1 MKKMITAGVDVG
13 AKFAKV
19 VVMKDGQAIARAK
32 VLVGFDILK
41 SASEA
46 FETAL
51 KDAGIP
57 RSDIQR
63 VVSTGMGRNAVV
75 QKPPINADEAVSEVV
90 SAAAGAYQVIP
101 TVKTVIDVGA
111 EEGRGIKVEGGKVKD
126 FVINERCAAGAG
138 TFIETMARALEVN
151 VEDMGPLSLK
161 SANVIPMNA
170 QCCVFAESEVVSLIH
185 SKVSKED
192 VSKAIHDAVAGR
204 ISSMVLRV
212 GVEKDV
218 ALIGGVALNPG
229 FRPPLEK
236 ELNTSIVVPEFPE
249 FVSAVGAAVIAA
261 NQTEVKA

>member
-1 MKKMITAGVDVG
+1 MITAGVDVG
-13 AKFAKV
+13 AKYAKV
-19 VVMKDGQAIARAK
+19 VILKDGQVLARAK
-32 VLVGFDILK
+32 TLVGFDVLK
-41 SASEA
+41 SASEV

-51 KDAGIP
+51 KDAGIS
-57 RSDIQR
+57 RNDIQR
-63 VVSTGMGRNAVV
+63 VVATGMGRNAVL

-90 SAAAGAYQVIP
+90 ADAAGAYQMVP

-138 TFIETMARALEVN
+138 TFVEAMARALEVK

-161 SANVIPMNA
+161 SANTIPMNA

-185 SKVSKED
+185 SKISKED
-192 VSKAIHDAVAGR
+192 VAKAIHDAIAGR

-218 ALIGGVALNPG
+218 VLIGGVALNPG
-229 FRPPLEK
+229 FRQPLEK
-236 ELNTSIVVPEFPE
+236 ELHTSIIVPEFPE
-249 FVSAVGAAVIAA
+249 FVSTLGAAVIAA
-261 NQTEVKA
+261 NPAR

>member
-1 MKKMITAGVDVG
+1 MITAGVDVG

-19 VVMKDGQAIARAK
+19 VILKDGQAVARARA
-32 VLVGFDILK
+32 LVGFDVLK
-41 SASEA
+41 SASDV

-51 KDAGIP
+51 KDAGLS
-57 RSDIQR
+57 RGDIQR
-63 VVSTGMGRNAVV
+63 VVATGMGRNAVL
-75 QKPPINADEAVSEVV
+75 QKPPINADESVSEVI
-90 SAAAGAYQVIP
+90 ADAAGACQVVP

-111 EEGRGIKVEGGKVKD
+111 EEGRGIKVEGGKVRD

-138 TFIETMARALEVN
+138 TFVEAMARALEVN

-161 SANVIPMNA
+161 SMNTIPMNA

-192 VSKAIHDAVAGR
+192 IAKAIHDAIAGR

-218 ALIGGVALNPG
+218 VLIGGVALNPG
-229 FRPPLEK
+229 FLPPLEK
-236 ELNTSIVVPEFPE
+236 ELRTSIIVPEFPE
-249 FVSAVGAAVIAA
+249 FVSALGAAVIAA
-261 NQTEVKA
+261 NPAR